1 MGSLEGLLL
10 HHTVM
15 WSKVKSKG
23 YRLRCSNWC
32 CYHPLHECEKPFM
45 LLLLPFTSSLRRLGS
60 SCVGSFLRDCWIDP
74 RALFKLSSLFLDAFF
89 VVSWIGTHNFLIF
102 VFCFP
107 EFVDEFKFVPLFFE
121 SLLLPY
127 FWEFG
132 SNDCSGWQLAVD
144 FIALNNLLNQ
154 EPYSLSSWNRVIPD
168 PAFIFIAAFLQI
180 PMQWLNFSLVCFA
193 SYSNTSS
200 RAWHC
205 SFNFLITFS

>member
-1 MGSLEGLLL
+1 
-10 HHTVM
+10 M

-74 RALFKLSSLFLDAFF
+74 RALFKLSSLFFDAFF

-127 FWEFG
+127 FWESG

-154 EPYSLSSWNRVIPD
+154 NHIPYPLETVWYLIQLLSSLLHSYKSQCSGWIFLSFILHHIQTLHREPD
-168 PAFIFIAAFLQI
+168 IAPLIF
-180 PMQWLNFSLVCFA
+180 
-193 SYSNTSS
+193 
-200 RAWHC
+200 
-205 SFNFLITFS
+205 